1 VLHLN
6 YRQLEYFW
14 AVGREGSITAAG
26 RFLGVSQP
34 AVSAQVR
41 GLERA
46 LGERL
51 LRKSGRTLVLTDMG
65 HLVFRYADEIFSL
78 GRELTETVRGQPS
91 ERPIRLTIGMVQALP
106 KMVAW
111 HLVSAAL
118 RMENPVRLVVREDQP
133 DVLFGELALHA
144 VDLVLSDAPLPRPLG
159 IRAYDHVLGDCGVS
173 VLATSGHAERYA
185 GGFPTSLEGAPFV
198 LPTSNTTL
206 RRSLDRWFEEQGLR
220 PSTVAEIEDSAVL
233 KVFGQEGVGLI
244 VVPAVIEE
252 RVCDQYGLERI
263 GRIDSVRER
272 FYAITAERR
281 IVHPAVA
288 AILESAR
295 SDLFL
300 ADSSPASIDG
310 ARPEFSNGR

>member
-1 VLHLN
+1 MQQLN

-41 GLERA
+41 GLERT
-46 LGERL
+46 LGESL

-91 ERPIRLTIGMVQALP
+91 ERPLRLTVGMVQALP

-118 RMENPVRLVVREDQP
+118 RMETPVRLVVREDQP

-159 IRAYDHVLGDCGVS
+159 VRAYDHALGDCGVS
-173 VLATSGHAERYA
+173 VLATNDHAERYA
-185 GGFPTSLEGAPFV
+185 EGFPTSLEGAPFV
-198 LPTSNTTL
+198 LPTTNTTL
-206 RRSLDRWFEEQGLR
+206 RRSLDRWFEELGVR
-220 PSTVAEIEDSAVL
+220 PATVAEIEDSAVL

-244 VVPAVIEE
+244 VVPSVIEK
-252 RVCDQYGLERI
+252 RVCDQYGLARI
-263 GRIDSVRER
+263 GRVESVREH
-272 FYAITAERR
+272 FYAITAQRR

-288 AILESAR
+288 EILESAR
-295 SDLFL
+295 ADLFQAESNL
-300 ADSSPASIDG
+300 DS
-310 ARPEFSNGR
+310 

>member
-1 VLHLN
+1 MQHLN

-91 ERPIRLTIGMVQALP
+91 ERPLRLTVGMVQALP

-111 HLVSAAL
+111 QLVSAAL
-118 RMENPVRLVVREDQP
+118 RMETPVRLVVREDQP

-173 VLATSGHAERYA
+173 VLATSDHAQRYA
-185 GGFPTSLEGAPFV
+185 GGFPASLEGAPFI
-198 LPTSNTTL
+198 LPTSNTML

-244 VVPAVIEE
+244 VVPAVIEK

-295 SDLFL
+295 SDLFP
-300 ADSSPASIDG
+300 ADST
-310 ARPEFSNGR
+310 PES

>member
-1 VLHLN
+1 MQQLN

-26 RFLGVSQP
+26 RLLGVSQP

-41 GLERA
+41 GLERT
-46 LGERL
+46 LGETL

-91 ERPIRLTIGMVQALP
+91 ERPLRLTVGMVQALP

-118 RMENPVRLVVREDQP
+118 RMDVPVRLVVREDQP

-159 IRAYDHVLGDCGVS
+159 IRAYDHALGDCGVS
-173 VLATSGHAERYA
+173 VLATADQAERYVE
-185 GGFPTSLEGAPFV
+185 GFPASLEGAPFV
-198 LPTSNTTL
+198 LPTTNTML
-206 RRSLDRWFEEQGLR
+206 RRSLDRWFEEQGIQ
-220 PSTVAEIEDSAVL
+220 PATVAEIEDSAVL

-244 VVPAVIEE
+244 VVPTVIEK
-252 RVCDQYGLERI
+252 RICDQYGLTLI
-263 GRIDSVRER
+263 GRIESVRER

-288 AILESAR
+288 AILQSAR
-295 SDLFL
+295 ADLFQ
-300 ADSSPASIDG
+300 ADSKPDS
-310 ARPEFSNGR
+310 

>member
-1 VLHLN
+1 VQQLN

-41 GLERA
+41 GLERT
-46 LGERL
+46 LGESL

-91 ERPIRLTIGMVQALP
+91 ERPLRLTVGMVQALP

-118 RMENPVRLVVREDQP
+118 RMETPVRLVVREDQP

-159 IRAYDHVLGDCGVS
+159 VRAYDHALGDCGVS
-173 VLATSGHAERYA
+173 VLATNDHAERYA
-185 GGFPTSLEGAPFV
+185 EGFPTSLEGAPFV
-198 LPTSNTTL
+198 LPTTNTTL
-206 RRSLDRWFEEQGLR
+206 RRSLDRWFEELGVR
-220 PSTVAEIEDSAVL
+220 PATVAEIEDSAVL

-244 VVPAVIEE
+244 VVPSVIEK
-252 RVCDQYGLERI
+252 RVCDQYGLARI
-263 GRIDSVRER
+263 GRVESVREH
-272 FYAITAERR
+272 FYAITAQRR

-288 AILESAR
+288 EILESAR
-295 SDLFL
+295 ADLFQAESNL
-300 ADSSPASIDG
+300 DS
-310 ARPEFSNGR
+310 

>member
-1 VLHLN
+1 
-6 YRQLEYFW
+6 
-14 AVGREGSITAAG
+14 
-26 RFLGVSQP
+26 
-34 AVSAQVR
+34 
-41 GLERA
+41 
-46 LGERL
+46 
-51 LRKSGRTLVLTDMG
+51 M
-65 HLVFRYADEIFSL
+65 
-78 GRELTETVRGQPS
+78 
-91 ERPIRLTIGMVQALP
+91 
-106 KMVAW
+106 
-111 HLVSAAL
+111 
-118 RMENPVRLVVREDQP
+118 
-133 DVLFGELALHA
+133 
-144 VDLVLSDAPLPRPLG
+144 
-159 IRAYDHVLGDCGVS
+159 
-173 VLATSGHAERYA
+173 
-185 GGFPTSLEGAPFV
+185 
-198 LPTSNTTL
+198 L

-300 ADSSPASIDG
+300 ADSSPASIEG
-310 ARPEFSNGR
+310 ARPVSSNGR

>member
-1 VLHLN
+1 MRQLN

-51 LRKSGRTLVLTDMG
+51 LRKSGRTLVLTEMG
-65 HLVFRYADEIFSL
+65 QLVYRYADEIFSL

-91 ERPIRLTIGMVQALP
+91 ERPLRLTVGMVQALP

-111 HLVSAAL
+111 QLVSAAL
-118 RMENPVRLVVREDQP
+118 RMETPVRLVVREDQP

-159 IRAYDHVLGDCGVS
+159 IRAYDHSLGDCGVS
-173 VLATSGHAERYA
+173 ILATSDHAGRYA
-185 GGFPTSLEGAPFV
+185 GGFPASLDAAPLV
-198 LPTSNTTL
+198 LPTPNTMH
-206 RRSLDRWFEEQGLR
+206 RRSLDRWFDEQGIR
-220 PSTVAEIEDSAVL
+220 PTTVAEIEDSAVL

-244 VVPAVIEE
+244 AVPTVIET
-252 RVCDQYGLERI
+252 RVCDQYGLAKV
-263 GRIDSVRER
+263 GRIESVRER

-295 SDLFL
+295 AHLFP
-300 ADSSPASIDG
+300 ADST
-310 ARPEFSNGR
+310 PES